1 MATLRKLLRDRH
13 GVNIKSKDEINVP
26 IALSALVLG
35 TKVRDFGP
43 LKKEEKKQTRK
54 TRKQK
59 KTRKT
64 RREYGLPR
72 ALKYHLEFEL
82 S

>member
-43 LKKEEKKQTRK
+43 LKKEEKNQTEK

-59 KTRKT
+59 NPEKQGVNMGF
-64 RREYGLPR
+64 RERLNTT
-72 ALKYHLEFEL
+72 L
-82 S
+82 SLN